1 LFQVETRA
9 IYCYNKIIFKIKGEV
24 LVKQIKITTEFIK
37 LDQLMKFADMVD
49 SGGEA
54 KMLIAQGLVLVNG
67 EICTQRGKKIRP
79 GDEVEFDGQNYQI
92 I

>member
-1 LFQVETRA
+1 M
-9 IYCYNKIIFKIKGEV
+9 
-24 LVKQIKITTEFIK
+24 KQIKITTEFIK

>member
-1 LFQVETRA
+1 MNQV
-9 IYCYNKIIFKIKGEV
+9 
-24 LVKQIKITTEFIK
+24 KITTEFIK

-79 GDEVEFDGQNYQI
+79 GDEIEFDGQTYQI
-92 I
+92 V

>member
-1 LFQVETRA
+1 M
-9 IYCYNKIIFKIKGEV
+9 KKIK
-24 LVKQIKITTEFIK
+24 ISSEFIK
-37 LDQLMKFADMVD
+37 LDQLMKYAEMVQ

-54 KMLIAQGLVLVNG
+54 KMLVAQGLVLVND

-79 GDEVEFDGQNYQI
+79 GDKVEFDGNEYEI